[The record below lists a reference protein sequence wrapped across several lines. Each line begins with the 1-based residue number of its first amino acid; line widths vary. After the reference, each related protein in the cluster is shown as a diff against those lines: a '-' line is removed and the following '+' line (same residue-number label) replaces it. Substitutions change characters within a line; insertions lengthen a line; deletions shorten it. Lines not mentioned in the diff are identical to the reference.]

1 MNKLRTNQKEL
12 NQLISKF
19 KIAEVFFLTFYA
31 EFIVLTDSTKT
42 SKIKDLRK
50 LMISNEKSSSVYQK
64 FAKENRMLFLNPDGS
79 KKTTLPYRIAAN
91 DGVYSSVFES
101 RTLDVYFGSELFNI
115 MFPNEKVDYDKTK
128 CRNLFEEDG
137 EQDDVWL
144 EIVRARLS
152 KLSNYLNQITKK
164 MEIANARTIE
174 LQNAIIR
181 SANSNHDLAD
191 QATNWVNNHRYAE
204 I

>member
-1 MNKLRTNQKEL
+1 MNNLRNNQKEL

-42 SKIKDLRK
+42 SKIMDLRK
-50 LMISNEKSSSVYQK
+50 LMISNEKSSSVYKQ
-64 FAKENRMLFLNPDGS
+64 FAKDNRMLFINPDGS
-79 KKTTLPYRIAAN
+79 KRTTLPYRIAAN
-91 DGVYSSVFES
+91 DGVYSSVFEN

-115 MFPNEKVDYDKTK
+115 MFPDEKVEYDKTK

-137 EQDDVWL
+137 EQTDIWM
-144 EIVRARLS
+144 EIVKSRLS

-164 MEIANARTIE
+164 MKVVNARTIA
-174 LQNAIIR
+174 LQNSIIR
-181 SANSNHDLAD
+181 SADSNHDLAD
-191 QATNWVNNHRYAE
+191 QATIWVNNNRYAE